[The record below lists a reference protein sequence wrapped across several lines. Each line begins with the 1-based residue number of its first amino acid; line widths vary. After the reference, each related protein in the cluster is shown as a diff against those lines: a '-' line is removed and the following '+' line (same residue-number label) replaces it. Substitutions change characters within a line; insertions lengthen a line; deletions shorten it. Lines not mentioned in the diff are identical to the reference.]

1 MKQTI
6 NFDKDWKFH
15 RGDIDTDIPPYKGIT
30 YNTSKTERALIG
42 PACRNYIIPGSF
54 STRAE
59 HKRETWEK
67 VELPHDYLIGD
78 TPDSRYNEARGFC
91 RYDNAWY
98 VKRFTLEDGD
108 QSKRISILFEG
119 VAIHATV
126 YVNGCLMKRNFC
138 GYTSFEVDITDVV
151 RFGEDNV
158 VSVYI
163 NNKEHE
169 GWWYEGAGIYRHVYL
184 IKSELVSVDL
194 WGVFACPEY
203 IGDGNW
209 KVRTETT
216 VRNDFFSRKRVTVK
230 GEILT
235 ENGDLIAEYATSGTI
250 ACKQKRVFKYSFD
263 VTSPEL
269 WSPETPTRYIMKST
283 VCLGKQTVEIN
294 EVKFG
299 FRTFRMDADK
309 GFFINGKHYK
319 IKGVCGHENN
329 GLTGKAVPDNIQRY
343 RVQKLKEM
351 GANGYRCSHYPQSES
366 LMEALDE
373 AGFIV
378 MDETRWFES
387 TEEGLEQMTMLIKRD
402 RNRPCVFFWSLGN
415 EEPLHVTEQGR
426 RIFQTM
432 LSRAR
437 ELDSS
442 RAILTAV
449 THTPREAT
457 VFDDCDLIGIN
468 YKLNHYDD
476 VRKKYPNK
484 PFLSAECCATGT
496 TRGWYYPSDPVR
508 GLISA
513 YDADTNTQLLSREKT
528 WKFIDSRDW
537 IMGGYQ
543 WISFDHRGEAV
554 WPRLSSQSGAFDMF
568 FQKKDAFY
576 QNLAHWSEEP
586 MLHLMPHWNFQGMDG
601 HPIAVWAYTNAER
614 VELFLNGKSMGAC
627 EIEKNGHGEW
637 SVPYET
643 GRIDAYAYIGDRLV
657 AKDSRITTGKPCKLM
672 LKQETEART
681 GDTVLVSCYVVD
693 KDGNE
698 VPDASVTV
706 DFSAGGAAR
715 IIATGADVTDHNSVK
730 LPTRKM
736 WMGRITVALKI
747 DDMSNVATLFAHA
760 ENLESA
766 VIYIDLSDSLK

>member
-6 NFDKDWKFH
+6 NFDKNWKFH
-15 RGDIDTDIPPYKGIT
+15 RGDLNTDIPPYKGIT
-30 YNTSKTERALIG
+30 YTSAKTERALIG
-42 PACRNYIIPGSF
+42 PACRNYVIPGAF

-59 HKRETWEK
+59 HKLEVWET

-78 TPDSRYNEARGFC
+78 TPEPQYNESRGFC

-98 VKRFTLEDGD
+98 VKHFTLEDGD
-108 QSKRISILFEG
+108 ESKRISILFEG
-119 VAIHATV
+119 IAIHATV
-126 YVNGCLMKRNFC
+126 YVNGCLMKHNFC
-138 GYTSFEVDITDVV
+138 GYTSFEVDITDVA

-158 VSVYI
+158 ISVYI
-163 NNKEHE
+163 NNKQHE

-184 IKSELVSVDL
+184 IKSELISVDL

-203 IGDGNW
+203 MGDEHW
-209 KVRTETT
+209 KVPTETT
-216 VRNDFFSRKRVTVK
+216 VRNDFFSRKSVTVK

-235 ENGDLIAEYATSGTI
+235 ESGDLVSTSEASGLI
-250 ACKQKRVFKYSFD
+250 DEKKKRIFKYSFD
-263 VTSPEL
+263 VTAPRL
-269 WSPETPTRYIMKST
+269 WSPDTPVRYIMRTT
-283 VCLGKQTVEIN
+283 VYAGKKTAEVN

-299 FRTFRMDADK
+299 FRTFYMDPDK
-309 GFFINGKHYK
+309 GLFINGKHYK

-329 GLTGKAVPDNIQRY
+329 GLTGKAVPDNIRHY
-343 RVQKLKEM
+343 CVQKMKEM
-351 GANGYRCSHYPQSES
+351 GANGYRCSHYPQSEA

-387 TEEGLEQMTMLIKRD
+387 TEEGLEQMTMVMKRD

-415 EEPLHVTEQGR
+415 EEPFHVTEQGR
-426 RIFQTM
+426 RIFRTM
-432 LSRAR
+432 LARAR
-437 ELDSS
+437 ELDTS
-442 RAILTAV
+442 RAFLTAV

-457 VFDDCDLIGIN
+457 VFDDSDLVGIN
-468 YKLNHYDD
+468 YKWNHYDD

-484 PFLSAECCATGT
+484 PFLAAECCATGT
-496 TRGWYYPSDPVR
+496 TRGWYYPSDSAR

-513 YDADTNTQLLSREKT
+513 YDADANTQLVSREKT
-528 WKFIDSRDW
+528 WKFIDSREW
-537 IMGGYQ
+537 VMGGYQ

-576 QNLAHWSEEP
+576 QNLSHWSDEP
-586 MLHLMPHWNFQGMDG
+586 MVHLLPHWNFRGMEG
-601 HPIAVWAYTNAER
+601 YPISVWAYTNAEK
-614 VELFLNGKSMGAC
+614 VELFLNGKSMGVR

-637 SVPYET
+637 SVPYEA
-643 GRIDAYAYIGDRLV
+643 GKIEAIAYIGDRIV
-657 AKDSRITTGKPCKLM
+657 ATDARATTGEGHRLM
-672 LKQETEART
+672 LKQETT
-681 GDTVLVSCYVVD
+681 SDVGNTVLVSCYVVD

-698 VPDASVTV
+698 VPDASPTV

-715 IIATGADVTDHNSVK
+715 IIATGSGVTDHNSIKIPV
-730 LPTRKM
+730 RKM
-736 WMGRITVALKI
+736 WMGRITVALKA
-747 DDMSNVATLFAHA
+747 DDTQGRAMLFAHS

-766 VIYIDLSDSLK
+766 VLYIDVV

>member
-6 NFDKDWKFH
+6 NFDKNWKFH
-15 RGDIDTDIPPYKGIT
+15 RGDINTDIPPYKGIT
-30 YNTSKTERALIG
+30 YNSAKTERALIG
-42 PACRNYIIPGSF
+42 PACRNYIIPSSF

-59 HKRETWEK
+59 HKLEVWET
-67 VELPHDYLIGD
+67 VDLPHDYLIGD
-78 TPDSRYNEARGFC
+78 TPDPQYNEARGFC

-108 QSKRISILFEG
+108 ESKRISILFEG

-126 YVNGCLMKRNFC
+126 YVNGCRMKHNFC

-158 VSVYI
+158 ISVYI

-203 IGDGNW
+203 VDDEHW
-209 KVRTETT
+209 KVPTETT
-216 VRNDFFSRKRVTVK
+216 VRNDYYSRKRVRIK

-235 ENGDLIAEYATSGTI
+235 ESGALVATSKTAGLVDG
-250 ACKQKRVFKYSFD
+250 KKKRVFKYSFD
-263 VTSPEL
+263 VTAPKL
-269 WSPETPTRYIMKST
+269 WSPDAPVRYIMKTT
-283 VCLGKQTVEIN
+283 VYAGEKSVEVN

-299 FRTFRMDADK
+299 FRTFYMDSDK
-309 GFFINGKHYK
+309 GLFINGKHYK

-351 GANGYRCSHYPQSES
+351 GANGYRCSHYPQSEA

-387 TEEGLEQMTMLIKRD
+387 TEEGLEQMTMVIKRD

-415 EEPLHVTEQGR
+415 EEPFHITEQGR
-426 RIFQTM
+426 RIYRTM
-432 LSRAR
+432 LAHAR
-437 ELDSS
+437 ELDTS
-442 RAILTAV
+442 RAFLTAV

-457 VFDDCDLIGIN
+457 VFDDTDVIGIN
-468 YKLNHYDD
+468 YKWNHYDD

-484 PFLSAECCATGT
+484 PFLAAECCATGT
-496 TRGWYYPSDPVR
+496 TRGWYYPNDSAR

-513 YDADTNTQLLSREKT
+513 YDADANTQLVSREKT
-528 WKFIDSRDW
+528 WKFIDSREW
-537 IMGGYQ
+537 VMGGYQ

-576 QNLAHWSEEP
+576 QNLSHWSDEP
-586 MLHLMPHWNFQGMDG
+586 MVHLLPHWNFRGMEG
-601 HPIAVWAYTNAER
+601 YPISVWAYTNAEK
-614 VELFLNGKSMGAC
+614 VELFLNGKSMGVR

-637 SVPYET
+637 SVPYEA
-643 GRIDAYAYIGDRLV
+643 GKIEAIAYIGDRIV
-657 AKDSRITTGKPCKLM
+657 ATDARATTGEGHRLM
-672 LKQETEART
+672 LKQETT
-681 GDTVLVSCYVVD
+681 SDVGNTVLVSCYVVD

-698 VPDASVTV
+698 VPDASPTV

-715 IIATGADVTDHNSVK
+715 IIATGSGVTDHNSIKIPV
-730 LPTRKM
+730 RKM
-736 WMGRITVALKI
+736 WMGRITVALKA
-747 DDMSNVATLFAHA
+747 DDTQGRAMLFAHS

-766 VIYIDLSDSLK
+766 VLYIDVV